1 VSSYRLAKALR
12 CKACKSAFS
21 DKRALKNHNRA
32 RHRVRGLTTSALY
45 FSIAIGLTAS
55 LAYSGAFS
63 PIFTSLSQPAAAEI
77 IHESVIFHIHPR
89 LEIFIDGQQA
99 TIPANVGIDPKLWKD
114 RTLERYGM
122 PMPEMK
128 EMPYMSPIHTHDTSG
143 TLHLESTA
151 NRIYTLGDFFDIWG
165 VRFNATCVLDRCGGT
180 ATMLV
185 NGVKNSDF
193 RSHVLKDGEL
203 IRIEFRRR

>member
-1 VSSYRLAKALR
+1 MSLYRLAKALR

-21 DKRALKNHNRA
+21 DKRALKHHNRA
-32 RHRVRGLTTSALY
+32 NHRVRGLATTTLY

-63 PIFTSLSQPAAAEI
+63 PIFTSLGQPAAAEI
-77 IHESVIFHIHPR
+77 INESVIFHIHPR

-99 TIPANVGIDPKLWKD
+99 TIPANVGIDPNLWKN

-180 ATMLV
+180 VTKLA
-185 NGVKNSDF
+185 NGVKSDEY
-193 RSHVLKDGEL
+193 RNHVPRDGEL